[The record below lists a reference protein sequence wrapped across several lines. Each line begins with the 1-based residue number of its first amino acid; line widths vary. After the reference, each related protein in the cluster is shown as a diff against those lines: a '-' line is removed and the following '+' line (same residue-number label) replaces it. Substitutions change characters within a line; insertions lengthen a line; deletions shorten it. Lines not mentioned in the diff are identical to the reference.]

1 MGLVLLEDNKGFT
14 LIEALASLTILSI
27 IIILLGSVQVF
38 GNKQYVNQYD
48 FVENQTNIRYVVT
61 LITKEIRSVNEVSVN
76 SNIITIGTNE
86 YRLTNETIWKNDQ
99 PIVTNIHKFDVKQ
112 NGNKISLE
120 IESVPNNQGN
130 AASVTTEIFLRK

>member
-112 NGNKISLE
+112 NGNNISLE